1 MNLPDGSRK
10 SAAAP
15 QTVSPE
21 ALKIILIG
29 VNHRTAPVELREK
42 LGFSAEETE
51 SALTTLRKL
60 PFVREALLISTC
72 NRVEVLVT
80 TDQPETARE
89 MIPAH
94 IAEWKSMP
102 LARFMPAVYVYAG
115 DQAVRHLFRVSASL
129 DSMMLGE
136 PQILGQAKAAYKH
149 AVDTKTTGVIL
160 NRLMH
165 KAFSIAKR
173 VRSET
178 GIGGHAVSIS
188 YAAIELAKKIFDSLA
203 DKSILMVG
211 AGEMAELAV
220 AHLLRSR
227 HSGRIF
233 VANRTF
239 SVGVELAGRFNGT
252 PIRIEEIPETLK
264 SVDIIVS
271 STGSPDFVI
280 SRDHV
285 KPIMRRRKN
294 RPLFFIDIAVPRDID
309 PAINRIPNAYV
320 YDIDDLQG
328 VINENIQIRHQESMM
343 AERIV
348 DEGVVRFR
356 QWYDSLDVVPT
367 IVALRDKLQQIAT
380 AELNKTLHTLD
391 VSPETSDALKKM
403 TDAMVKKMLHD
414 PTLFLKNPG
423 THRNKSIY
431 IDMTRKLFNLDD
443 DIE

>member
-1 MNLPDGSRK
+1 MNLPDGSRH
-10 SAAAP
+10 SATP

-21 ALKIILIG
+21 ALKILIIG
-29 VNHRTAPVELREK
+29 VNHRTAPVELRER

-51 SALTTLRKL
+51 SALITFRKL
-60 PFVREALLISTC
+60 AFIQEAILISTC
-72 NRVEVLVT
+72 NRVEVLIT

-115 DQAVRHLFRVSASL
+115 DEAVRHLFRVSASL

-136 PQILGQAKAAYKH
+136 PQILGQVKEAYRH
-149 AVDTKTTGVIL
+149 AVNTKTTGVIL
-160 NRLMH
+160 NRLLH
-165 KAFSIAKR
+165 KAFTIAKR

-188 YAAIELAKKIFDSLA
+188 YAAIELAKKIFDSLT
-203 DKSILMVG
+203 DKSILLVG

-252 PIRIEEIPETLK
+252 PVRMEEIPETLK

-280 SRDHV
+280 TRDHV

-294 RPLFFIDIAVPRDID
+294 RPLFFIDIAVPRDVD
-309 PAINRIPNAYV
+309 PAINRIPNAYL

-328 VINENIQIRHQESMM
+328 VINENIKTRQQESMV

-356 QWYDSLDVVPT
+356 NWYDSLDVVPT
-367 IVALRDKLQQIAT
+367 IVALRDKLQRIAA
-380 AELNKTLHTLD
+380 AELNKTLHSLD
-391 VSPETSDALKKM
+391 VSPETADALKKM

-414 PTLFLKNPG
+414 PTIFLKNPG
-423 THRNKSIY
+423 SHRNKSTY
-431 IDMTRKLFNLDD
+431 IDLTRQLFNLDD
-443 DIE
+443 DFQ

>member
-1 MNLPDGSRK
+1 MNLPDGNRK
-10 SAAAP
+10 SATP

-21 ALKIILIG
+21 TLKIVLIG
-29 VNHRTAPVELREK
+29 VNHRTAPVELRER

-51 SALTTLRKL
+51 SALITFRKL
-60 PFVREALLISTC
+60 PFIQEALLISTC
-72 NRVEVLVT
+72 NRVEVLIT

-102 LARFMPAVYVYAG
+102 ISRFMPAVYVYAG
-115 DQAVRHLFRVSASL
+115 DEAVRHLFRVSASL

-136 PQILGQAKAAYKH
+136 PQILGQVKEAYRH
-149 AVDTKTTGVIL
+149 AVNTKTTGVIL
-160 NRLMH
+160 NRLLH
-165 KAFSIAKR
+165 KAFSISKR

-188 YAAIELAKKIFDSLA
+188 YAAIELAKKIFDTLS
-203 DKSILMVG
+203 DKSILLVG

-220 AHLLRSR
+220 AHLMRSR

-239 SVGVELAGRFNGT
+239 SVGVELASRFNGT
-252 PIRIEEIPETLK
+252 PVRIEEIPETLK
-264 SVDIIVS
+264 FVDIIVS

-280 SRDHV
+280 TRDHV

-309 PAINRIPNAYV
+309 PAINRIPNAYL

-328 VINENIQIRHQESMM
+328 VINENIQIRHQESML
-343 AERIV
+343 AERII

-367 IVALRDKLQQIAT
+367 IVALRDKLQWIAA

-391 VSPETSDALKKM
+391 VSPETADALKKM
-403 TDAMVKKMLHD
+403 TDAMVKKILHD
-414 PTLFLKNPG
+414 PTIFLKNPG
-423 THRNKSIY
+423 SHRNKSTY
-431 IDMTRKLFNLDD
+431 IDLTRQLFNLDD
-443 DIE
+443 DLH

>member
-1 MNLPDGSRK
+1 MNLPDGNRQ
-10 SAAAP
+10 SAIP

-21 ALKIILIG
+21 ALKIVLTG
-29 VNHRTAPVELREK
+29 VNHRTAPVELRERI
-42 LGFSAEETE
+42 GFSDEETE
-51 SALTTLRKL
+51 AALITFRKL
-60 PFVREALLISTC
+60 PFVQEALLISTC

-94 IAEWKSMP
+94 IAEWKHMP
-102 LARFMPAVYVYAG
+102 LDRFMPAVYTYTG
-115 DQAVRHLFRVSASL
+115 DEAVRHLFRVSASL

-136 PQILGQAKAAYKH
+136 PQILGQVKAAYRH
-149 AVDTKTTGVIL
+149 AVNTKTTGVIL
-160 NRLMH
+160 NRLLH

-188 YAAIELAKKIFDSLA
+188 YAAIELARKIFDTLS

-220 AHLLRSR
+220 AHLMRSR
-227 HSGRIF
+227 HSGSIF

-239 SVGVELAGRFNGT
+239 SVGVELASRFNGT
-252 PIRIEEIPETLK
+252 AVRIDEIPETLK

-280 SRDHV
+280 TRDHV

-294 RPLFFIDIAVPRDID
+294 RPIFFIDIAVPRDID
-309 PAINRIPNAYV
+309 PAINRIPNAYL

-328 VINENIQIRHQESMM
+328 VIDENIQIRHQESML

-356 QWYDSLDVVPT
+356 HWYGSLDVVPT
-367 IVALRDKLQQIAT
+367 IVALRDKLERIAA

-391 VSPETSDALKKM
+391 VSPEAEAALKKM
-403 TDAMVKKMLHD
+403 TDAMVKKILHD
-414 PTLFLKNPG
+414 PTVFLKNPG
-423 THRNKSIY
+423 SHRNKSTY
-431 IDMTRKLFNLDD
+431 LHLTRKLFNLDD
-443 DIE
+443 DFQ